1 VADCPQRPAFAAIY
15 GRLPCHFV
23 TYDIALLPRV
33 GRESLEEAIARL
45 RLDEDVELDPALVE
59 HWRQIESNAR
69 RIVRGIRTTAIE
81 PTCRE
86 LTDDRT
92 GITVTAEHYVTV
104 SIPFWYDGD
113 QRVRMLDTLLQL
125 AAQLESDTGLAGH
138 DLQVKRWLSDG
149 VSATDAAA
157 AYQLGRDTVH
167 EPEQPVQESAR
178 LGHGII
184 RFFTWSF
191 QQRRRRNDSPP

>member
-1 VADCPQRPAFAAIY
+1 M
-15 GRLPCHFV
+15 
-23 TYDIALLPRV
+23 TYDIALLPRI
-33 GRESLEEAIARL
+33 GQETLQETIARL
-45 RLDEDVELDPALVE
+45 RLDEEADLDPALVGR
-59 HWRQIESNAR
+59 WRDIEGNAR

-81 PTCRE
+81 PTGRE
-86 LTDDRT
+86 LADDRT

-113 QRVRMLDTLLQL
+113 QRVQMLETLVRL
-125 AAQLESDTGLAGH
+125 ARQLETDTGLAGH
-138 DLQVKRWLSDG
+138 DLQVKRWLADG

-157 AYQLGRDTVH
+157 AYQVGRDTVH
-167 EPEQPVQESAR
+167 EPEQPAQDSAR

-191 QQRRRRNDSPP
+191 QQRRRRKTGTP